1 MNRVAERFAKL
12 KEQGR
17 KALIPYIMGGDPNL
31 ESLPGQLTALV
42 ESGADLIE
50 IGVPF
55 SDPLADGPVIQ
66 AAGLRALQA
75 GADFAKLME
84 ALRRVGPGLPIPLM
98 LMVYYNQIHRI
109 GTAQFLEKI
118 KAAGVAGLII
128 PDLPP
133 EEAGQL
139 HDLADQAHIALN
151 FLVAPTSST
160 ERIRAVAGASTGFV
174 YAVSLKGVTGVRA
187 ELPPELPQFIRM
199 VKANTTK
206 PVAVGFGI
214 ATAAQAKIVGALA
227 DGVIVGS
234 AVVRSIAADA
244 SLKELR
250 LLLHDMRSEL

>member
-17 KALIPYIMGGDPNL
+17 KALIPYLMGGDPNL
-31 ESLPGQLTALV
+31 ESLPGQLEALV

-75 GADFAKLME
+75 GTTFPKLMA
-84 ALRRVGPGLPIPLM
+84 ALAPVLPKLPVPVM
-98 LMVYYNQIHRI
+98 LMIYYNQVHRI
-109 GTAQFLEKI
+109 GAAHFCNEI
-118 KAAGVAGLII
+118 AAAGVAGLII

-133 EEAGQL
+133 EEAGEL
-139 HDLADQAHIALN
+139 HILAQKAQVALN
-151 FLVAPTSST
+151 FLVAPTSSA
-160 ERIRAVAGASTGFV
+160 ERIRAVAEASTGFV
-174 YAVSLKGVTGVRA
+174 YAVSLKGVTGVRTA
-187 ELPPELPQFIRM
+187 LPPELPQFIRT
-199 VKANTTK
+199 VKVNTTR
-206 PVAVGFGI
+206 PVAIGFGI
-214 ATAAQAKIVGALA
+214 ATAEQAKMAGALA

-234 AVVRSIAADA
+234 AVVRSIAADP

-250 LLLHDMRSEL
+250 LLLHDMRSAL